1 MPCEIN
7 AVVHCF
13 IKKKLHLNYVDRYG
27 DVCSN
32 FFFVCMMGYG
42 SSRYDIRIF
51 SSINTKG
58 NLLKLL
64 VFPYSVLKI
73 YPLNYQKPKKL
84 VAPFDRG
91 KSLGLLL
98 FKKE

>member
-13 IKKKLHLNYVDRYG
+13 IKKKLHLNYVDRNM
-27 DVCSN
+27 VMSAAI
-32 FFFVCMMGYG
+32 FFVCMMGYG

-73 YPLNYQKPKKL
+73 YPLKQL
-84 VAPFDRG
+84 SF
-91 KSLGLLL
+91 
-98 FKKE
+98 EI